1 MDKRCLQSG
10 WRGRVT
16 LWGLHTRQG
25 LKQCEPE
32 ALPSPSTELGQGEGM
47 MVAHRP
53 PVHPRRGERGLTLFP
68 GGGRQLLI
76 PPVFLNLLPGP
87 QAPPPGPRP

>member
-1 MDKRCLQSG
+1 MDERCLQSG

-47 MVAHRP
+47 MVA
-53 PVHPRRGERGLTLFP
+53 
-68 GGGRQLLI
+68 
-76 PPVFLNLLPGP
+76 
-87 QAPPPGPRP
+87 QAPSTP